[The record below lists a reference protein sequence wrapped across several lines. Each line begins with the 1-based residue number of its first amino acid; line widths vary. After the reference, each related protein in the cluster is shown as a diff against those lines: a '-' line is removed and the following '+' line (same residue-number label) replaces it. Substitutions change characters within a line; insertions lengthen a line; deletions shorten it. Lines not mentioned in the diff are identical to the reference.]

1 MHSVAKNLGRNIV
14 EAEERKRL
22 ATNGHAT
29 YFWQGRLLESSRLL
43 LIVIYGFINIF
54 TLSTFFY

>member
-29 YFWQGRLLESSRLL
+29 YFWQGILQAVAYQDLW
-43 LIVIYGFINIF
+43 
-54 TLSTFFY
+54 FYK